1 MTLVPHHTGSFSHPD
16 DPGEPS
22 TGHPRLSITPLEGEI
37 LAAVVDGLTVAELGT
52 GLGVSTRALASSAS
66 KVYTVDIDEWVQN
79 TIWPDLPDNV
89 ETCVDRADLPKVDVV
104 FIDGDHSPEATAEDV
119 AWAMRLARRLI
130 VMHDTNTDDV
140 RSACSGCWR
149 FIETTH
155 GLGLTWL

>member
-1 MTLVPHHTGSFSHPD
+1 VNLVAHSTGSFSHPD

-37 LAAVVDGLTVAELGT
+37 LAAVVDGLIVAEFGT

-104 FIDGDHSPEATAEDV
+104 FIDGDHTEEGTARDV
-119 AWAMRLARRLI
+119 EHAMRIASRLI
-130 VMHDTNTDDV
+130 VMHDTSAPTVRAACDDE
-140 RSACSGCWR
+140 WL
-149 FIETTH
+149 FIGTTH
-155 GLGLTWL
+155 GLGVRYL